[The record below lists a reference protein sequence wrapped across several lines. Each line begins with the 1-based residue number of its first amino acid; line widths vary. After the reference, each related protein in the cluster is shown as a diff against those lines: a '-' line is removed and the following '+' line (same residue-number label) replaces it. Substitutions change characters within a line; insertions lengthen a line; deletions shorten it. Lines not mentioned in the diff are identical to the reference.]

1 MPTTTENQR
10 GATGAV
16 QYSNRVRRRKSL
28 PRWSDLPRPLLLTL
42 ATLFAGAAI
51 LYGSLWMYN
60 VRRSPLVEL
69 GFDNQYNAGANAEDV
84 LSVIP
89 GSPAER
95 AGLRANDRIVAVNGR
110 SLDPTAPLE
119 ETWMRARPGDPVDLI
134 VERPGEHKPLLLRG
148 LFRAASLSPSQEGV
162 VRNSALGI
170 IRLFPVVFLVVG
182 LTVLFLRLD
191 DPKAWLLALM
201 FCSILSVPHVPTYGL
216 HPALRAFSAAY
227 RSLFHGLQAPLFYLF
242 FAVFPARSPIDRRLP
257 WLKWAGLALGAWIG
271 LLGIR
276 IGDPR
281 LPGFVVHLLGQ
292 RYSVLF
298 MQAFEYSFE
307 ALGLASLIANAFE
320 ASTPDAVRKIRII
333 LWGAIAG
340 VLPITIEGAV
350 KDIAGFHTSF
360 WLEVSCVIILF
371 LFPLSFAYAVVKHR
385 VLEIPALLKRSARY
399 ILVRRGFV
407 FLILVLAATVNAI
420 FSLSFTKFFHVDPHV
435 AMAVG
440 VGFGIFLASVA
451 SPAVRHS
458 TQRIDRAFF
467 RGAYDARRILQDL
480 AEKMRT
486 TTSRHE
492 LAALLENHL
501 HQALHPTTLAGY
513 MENQNGHLV
522 AECGSVPPGLE
533 RLPATLPVLVELT
546 ERGRAWEVTTS
557 DLNDSEKLAR
567 LKPLH
572 PDCLVPILDR
582 SCRLIGLLVL
592 GPRLSEEPYS
602 GEDKQL
608 LDSVASQ
615 LGIALESI
623 RLAEDMARRME
634 AEHRAAHEMEIA
646 RQVQA
651 RLFPQKM
658 PPLRTLEYAGSC
670 VQARQVGGDYYDFLD
685 LGPGR
690 LGIVLADISGKGISG
705 ALLMANLQ
713 ANLRSQYAMALEDVA
728 GLLTSV
734 NRLFYQNSS
743 DSTYATLFFADY
755 DDSHRRLRYVNC
767 GHLPLLLLHAG
778 ECSEQRAD
786 KQVVVEKLH
795 STSTV
800 LGLFE
805 NWKCEIAEVQL
816 CPGDIL
822 VLYTDGI
829 TEAANIEGEEFGESR
844 LLDTVKAHRDLP
856 VEPLMQK
863 IITANQQFSSGE
875 QQDDLTLVVAR
886 HTLSQAA

>member
-1 MPTTTENQR
+1 MVTATEKPET
-10 GATGAV
+10 TGAV
-16 QYSNRVRRRKSL
+16 QYPGEVRRRKSL
-28 PRWSDLPRPLLLTL
+28 PRWSDLPRPLLLVL
-42 ATLFAGAAI
+42 ATLFAAAAV

-69 GFDNQYNAGANAEDV
+69 GFDNQYNAAANAEEV
-84 LSVIP
+84 LSVVP
-89 GSPAER
+89 GSPAEH
-95 AGLRANDRIVAVNGR
+95 AGLRANDRIIAVNGR
-110 SLDPTAPLE
+110 PLDPTAPLE
-119 ETWMRARPGDPVDLI
+119 ETWMSAHPGDLVVLT
-134 VERPGEHKPLLLRG
+134 VERPGEPHPFLLRG
-148 LFRAASLSPSQEGV
+148 FFRAASLSPAQEGV

-170 IRLFPVVFLVVG
+170 VRLFPAVFLVVA

-201 FCSILSVPHVPTYGL
+201 FCSIVAVPSCPTFGL
-216 HPALRAFSAAY
+216 NPALRTFCLAY
-227 RSLFHGLQAPLFYLF
+227 RSLFHGLQPALFYLF
-242 FAVFPARSPIDRRLP
+242 FAVFPTRSLIDRRFP
-257 WLKWAGLALGAWIG
+257 WLKWVGLIFGAYIG
-271 LLGIR
+271 LLGMPF
-276 IGDPR
+276 GDPR
-281 LPGFVVHLLGQ
+281 LTTFVVNLIGQ
-292 RYSVLF
+292 RHAVLCL
-298 MQAFEYSFE
+298 QVFEYSFA

-320 ASTPDAVRKIRII
+320 ASSAESVRKIRII
-333 LWGAIAG
+333 LLGAIAG
-340 VLPITIEGAV
+340 VLPITIEGVAR
-350 KDIAGFHTSF
+350 DIGGFHPSF
-360 WLEVSCVIILF
+360 WLEVSLVMMLF

-385 VLEIPALLKRSARY
+385 VLEIPALLRHSARY

-407 FLILVLAATVNAI
+407 FLILVLAASVNAI
-420 FSLSFTKFFHVDPHV
+420 FTLSFTKLFRVDSHV

-492 LAALLENHL
+492 LAALLEQRL
-501 HQALHPTTLAGY
+501 DEALHPTTLAGY
-513 MENQNGHLV
+513 MENQNGQLV
-522 AECGSVPPGLE
+522 AECGSMPNGLE
-533 RLPATLPVLVELT
+533 RLPATLPMLVELT
-546 ERGRAWEVTTS
+546 ERGHAREVAPS
-557 DLNDSEKLAR
+557 DLEDSEKLGQ
-567 LKPLH
+567 LKALQ

-582 SCRLIGLLVL
+582 SCRLVGLLVL
-592 GPRLSEEPYS
+592 GKRLSEEPYS

-646 RQVQA
+646 REVQA
-651 RLFPQKM
+651 RLFPQKT

-670 VQARQVGGDYYDFLD
+670 VQARKVGGDYYDFLD

-755 DDSHRRLRYVNC
+755 DDSVRRLRYVNC
-767 GHLPLLLLHAG
+767 GHLPSLLLHAG
-778 ECSEQRAD
+778 KCSEGRGAEQA
-786 KQVVVEKLH
+786 VVERLH

-822 VLYTDGI
+822 LLYTDGI
-829 TEAANIEGEEFGESR
+829 TEAANADGEEFGESR
-844 LLDTVKAHRDLP
+844 LLETLRANSNLP
-856 VEPLMQK
+856 VERLLQE
-863 IITANQQFSSGE
+863 IIAAPQQYSSGE
-875 QQDDLTLVVAR
+875 QQDDITLVVAR
-886 HTLSQAA
+886 HTNSRAA

>member
-1 MPTTTENQR
+1 M
-10 GATGAV
+10 
-16 QYSNRVRRRKSL
+16 
-28 PRWSDLPRPLLLTL
+28 

-119 ETWMRARPGDPVDLI
+119 EAWMRARPGDPVDLT

-148 LFRAASLSPSQEGV
+148 FFRAASLSPSQEGV

-201 FCSILSVPHVPTYGL
+201 FCSILSVPTVLTFGMNP
-216 HPALRAFSAAY
+216 PLRDFCAAY
-227 RSLFHGLQAPLFYLF
+227 RALFRGLQAPLFYLF

-257 WLKWAGLALGAWIG
+257 WLKWVGLAFGAWIG

-281 LPGFVVHLLGQ
+281 LPGFLVHLVGQ

-307 ALGLASLIANAFE
+307 ALGLASLVANAFE

-420 FSLSFTKFFHVDPHV
+420 FTLSFTKFFRVESHV

-492 LAALLENHL
+492 LASLLEGHL
-501 HQALHPTTLAGY
+501 NQALHPTTLAGY
-513 MENQNGHLV
+513 MENQYGQIV
-522 AECGSVPPGLE
+522 AECGSVPPSLE
-533 RLPATLPVLVELT
+533 RLPSNLPILAELA
-546 ERGRAWEVTTS
+546 ERGHAWEVAPT
-557 DLNDSEKLAR
+557 DPNDSDPLAQLR
-567 LKPLH
+567 LLD

-582 SCRLIGLLVL
+582 SSRLIGLLVL

-602 GEDKQL
+602 GEDKNL

-658 PPLRTLEYAGSC
+658 PPLQTLEYAGSC

-690 LGIVLADISGKGISG
+690 LGIVLADISGKGMSG

-743 DSTYATLFFADY
+743 DSTFATLFFADY
-755 DDSHRRLRYVNC
+755 DDAGRRLRYVNC
-767 GHLPLLLLHAG
+767 GHLPTLLVHAG
-778 ECSEQRAD
+778 ECSEKRAD
-786 KQVVVEKLH
+786 KEVVVEKLH

-816 CPGDIL
+816 CPGDLL

-829 TEAANIEGEEFGESR
+829 TEAANIDGEEFGETR
-844 LLDTVKAHRDLP
+844 LLDTLRAHRDLP
-856 VEPLMQK
+856 VESLMQK
-863 IITANQQFSSGE
+863 IIGVNQQFSSGE

-886 HTLSQAA
+886 HTQSHAA